1 MGKNSIEHDHIPAS
15 CRERK
20 AKRATT
26 AAVAGTFVEYYDFS
40 VYGYVAATLATV
52 FFPGQDPAVGLLSTI
67 LIFGSAF
74 VVRPLGAIFFGRIGD
89 RKGRR
94 VSLIA
99 CITCMGAA
107 AGLTGLLPGY
117 AQIGIWA
124 PILLLILRLLQ
135 GFSTGAEFGGA
146 ITYIREWAPPRRRA
160 FYISFA
166 SAAGNVGKALAA
178 GTTALVASLMPSEAM
193 LNWGWRIPFLLAVP
207 LGILVLVLR
216 LRVED
221 SPEFIANNRARDHAH
236 RPVRDLFATHRAAL
250 AKSILIAV
258 VQNIGTYIGTV
269 FVAVYLSSVLG
280 FSKAT
285 SSTIVLV
292 AVLLAAGLI
301 VAAGQLGTRLGGKRL
316 LLWSYSAYIVLILPS
331 FLLMNQGSIGLAILG
346 LALSMVPYAL
356 CQAGTHTT
364 VPELFPVDVRHTAV
378 AFAYSIGAIIG
389 GGGGPYLATWL
400 IDATGSPLIPAF
412 MLVIAGALGMIVVSL
427 TVRPTS
433 PNEAHIHTNP
443 HPARPAD
450 TASTEAGSR

>member
-1 MGKNSIEHDHIPAS
+1 MPSTSVEQHAEFAAETDYCALPDRQTSAYVPTQFKVVHSLPSEGIPMGKNRIEQDRIPAS

-178 GTTALVASLMPSEAM
+178 GTTALVASLMPSEVM

-207 LGILVLVLR
+207 LGIVVLLLR

-331 FLLMNQGSIGLAILG
+331 FLLMNQARSDL
-346 LALSMVPYAL
+346 PYSAW
-356 CQAGTHTT
+356 H
-364 VPELFPVDVRHTAV
+364 
-378 AFAYSIGAIIG
+378 
-389 GGGGPYLATWL
+389 
-400 IDATGSPLIPAF
+400 
-412 MLVIAGALGMIVVSL
+412 
-427 TVRPTS
+427 
-433 PNEAHIHTNP
+433 
-443 HPARPAD
+443 
-450 TASTEAGSR
+450 